1 MESSKYTFLSINLN
15 EYIMV
20 TEQERTT
27 RIDVGKADPK
37 AYEVMLLLE
46 RYIRESG
53 IPKNVYELIKIRA
66 SQINGCAYCVNMH
79 TRDARKLGET
89 EQRLYTLSVWRDTQF
104 FTEEER
110 AVLAF
115 TEEVTRIGQTQHVS
129 DEVYNEMTKHY
140 SDKEIAQF
148 TMAVITINAW
158 NRIGVTTQML
168 PD

>member
-1 MESSKYTFLSINLN
+1 
-15 EYIMV
+15 MV
-20 TEQERTT
+20 TEQKQT
-27 RIDVGKADPK
+27 RIDIGKADPK

-46 RYIRESG
+46 RYIKESG
-53 IPKNVYELIKIRA
+53 ISKNLYELIKVRA

-104 FTEEER
+104 FTEEDR

-115 TEEVTRIGQTQHVS
+115 TEEVTRIGQTQNVS
-129 DEVYNEMTKHY
+129 DDVYNELTKHY
-140 SDKEIAQF
+140 DDKRIAQL

-158 NRIGVTTQML
+158 NRIGVTMQMF